1 MNTDILYQSG
11 KTIFTANDLRI
22 LWQKENPDA
31 LKSGIKYLVDTN
43 RLIRLRKGVYT
54 LTRDY
59 DRLELA
65 QKLISPSYIS
75 LDTALQKYGIIFQAN
90 DNITSLASYTRILNV
105 DGKNYQY
112 HSVKEEILLNP
123 LGIQKKERYF
133 IATPERAIADW
144 LYLRGEAYFDHLKS
158 LDKELLFQ
166 MSRIYGQKSTE
177 ERINKLISTV

>member
-54 LTRDY
+54 LTKDY

-75 LDTALQKYGIIFQAN
+75 LDTALQKYGIIFQA
-90 DNITSLASYTRILNV
+90 
-105 DGKNYQY
+105 
-112 HSVKEEILLNP
+112 
-123 LGIQKKERYF
+123 
-133 IATPERAIADW
+133 
-144 LYLRGEAYFDHLKS
+144 
-158 LDKELLFQ
+158 LF
-166 MSRIYGQKSTE
+166 
-177 ERINKLISTV
+177 